1 MPSRQGCCPPPQLW
15 NRTPWRDALVPSK
28 QGLLP
33 GGQSPSPAQPSQ
45 DPACPLS
52 SLCLP
57 LSPLTWMAPH
67 QPHLA
72 PGELLLHQEQEA
84 SPLLPSR
91 RQTGPCSKSGHTTQ
105 NSSAGAVMT
114 LQPRAGC
121 FSRSLESEHDISSPT
136 FSPLK
141 TLPPLGTSSA
151 AHPGLRGLRPAQ
163 RRSSPLVLPA
173 D

>member
-1 MPSRQGCCPPPQLW
+1 MGSFSILPKGREEVLGARKHGGRTCHPGRVAVPPRLW

-28 QGLLP
+28 LGLLP

-52 SLCLP
+52 SLSLP

-91 RQTGPCSKSGHTTQ
+91 RQTGPRGCSKSGHTTQ

-121 FSRSLESEHDISSPT
+121 FSRSLESE
-136 FSPLK
+136 
-141 TLPPLGTSSA
+141 
-151 AHPGLRGLRPAQ
+151 
-163 RRSSPLVLPA
+163 
-173 D
+173 